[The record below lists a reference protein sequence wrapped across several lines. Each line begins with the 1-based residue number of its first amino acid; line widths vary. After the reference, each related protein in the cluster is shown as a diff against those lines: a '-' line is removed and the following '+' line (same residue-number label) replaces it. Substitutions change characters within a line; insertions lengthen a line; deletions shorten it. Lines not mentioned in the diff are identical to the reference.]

1 MLRLRLP
8 HQHFSFTHHRIAAI
22 DDPAVA
28 LAYAS
33 SLRYHT
39 ASSFERNA
47 TSELIY
53 VDAAALRLKL
63 AAAEPIPEASLP
75 AHGGGAG
82 GGGSRVLPVFVFSI
96 ASELPALVDKDHQAV
111 ALEDM
116 VIAVQSQH
124 RAHPSAI
131 HCGNAPMMADL
142 RSALGPTLAA
152 TAQLLG
158 GILPAQS
165 RHEGH
170 VASDW
175 RWSVRA
181 AAATT
186 AVAPAHS
193 RLT

>member
-8 HQHFSFTHHRIAAI
+8 HQHFSFTHHRIAANG
-22 DDPAVA
+22 DPAVA

-39 ASSFERNA
+39 SSTSSKRNT

-63 AAAEPIPEASLP
+63 AAAEPIPEASP
-75 AHGGGAG
+75 SAHGGGAG
-82 GGGSRVLPVFVFSI
+82 GGSRVLPIFVFSI
-96 ASELPALVDKDHQAV
+96 ASELPVLVDKDHQAI

-116 VIAVQSQH
+116 VIAAQSEH

-170 VASDW
+170 AAADW

-181 AAATT
+181 AAVTT
-186 AVAPAHS
+186 AVAPAHP